1 MRREGGSRG
10 IGRWGGNT
18 GSVAGGCGGTIG
30 GAHGGGCSGSSCHGG
45 GGGSGG
51 AITTGA
57 DTVLIAY
64 SSMLSSEAMVFVM
77 LPIAFTVADA
87 SCEVA
92 DPSFTTLTI
101 ASTVLVDAIEAI

>member
-1 MRREGGSRG
+1 M
-10 IGRWGGNT
+10 
-18 GSVAGGCGGTIG
+18 
-30 GAHGGGCSGSSCHGG
+30 
-45 GGGSGG
+45 
-51 AITTGA
+51 
-57 DTVLIAY
+57 LIAY